1 MRYEIP
7 IIEIMYF
14 EEDVWTNDFIDKSS
28 GAVDFIGPNE
38 ARNAF

>member
-7 IIEIMYF
+7 IMEIVYF
-14 EEDVWTNDFIDKSS
+14 EEDIRTNDFIDKSS